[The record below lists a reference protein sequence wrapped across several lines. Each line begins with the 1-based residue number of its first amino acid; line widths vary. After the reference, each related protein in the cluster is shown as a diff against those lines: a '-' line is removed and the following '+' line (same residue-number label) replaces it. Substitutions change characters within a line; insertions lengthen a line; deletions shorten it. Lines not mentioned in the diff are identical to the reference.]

1 MPSISGVRRPT
12 AIRMDD
18 DVIPGM
24 MKLKPHSTPQKRKP
38 QKFAGISANEL
49 NLTAISAPNS
59 ARKLTI
65 SEMYEPLPRPCVPAS
80 CQRSGSVPRMRPMKR
95 HVATVS
101 DWWNSARI
109 TLPPPKK
116 PIAQP
121 MPTAS
126 SIRQ

>member
-1 MPSISGVRRPT
+1 MRANSAITPTMPSPQGMSTARSSCAMPSISDVRRPT

-59 ARKLTI
+59 
-65 SEMYEPLPRPCVPAS
+65 EMYEPLPRPCVPAS
-80 CQRSGSVPRMRPMKR
+80 RQRSGSVPRMSPMER

-101 DWWNSARI
+101 DW
-109 TLPPPKK
+109 
-116 PIAQP
+116 
-121 MPTAS
+121 
-126 SIRQ
+126 

>member
-1 MPSISGVRRPT
+1 MPSPHGTSTVKSSCAIPSISGVRRPT

-49 NLTAISAPNS
+49 NLTAISAPNR

-80 CQRSGSVPRMRPMKR
+80 CQRSGSVPRMSPIKR

-101 DWWNSARI
+101 DW
-109 TLPPPKK
+109 
-116 PIAQP
+116 
-121 MPTAS
+121 
-126 SIRQ
+126 